1 MDEDFDPGE
10 YWEPTDADWYV
21 AGFAN
26 AMAEDLSMRDVWE
39 AIQHHKDGR
48 GFDEAI
54 NLLIQTM
61 PDKCTCCPASAFVI
75 K

>member
-1 MDEDFDPGE
+1 MDD
-10 YWEPTDADWYV
+10 YWEPSDADWYV

-26 AMAEDLSMRDVWE
+26 AMAEDYTIEEVWRCLE
-39 AIQHHKDGR
+39 HHKDGR

-54 NLLIQTM
+54 NLLRLAM
-61 PDKCTCCPASAFVI
+61 PDKCNCCPAFAFVI